1 LAFEFCGFAFEF
13 CGFAAGEFCG
23 FAAAGEP
30 LGAAEPAGASP
41 VLAGAAL
48 AAGDGCCEGDGT
60 ASGSVDCNTDC
71 EPVSP
76 GRDNMSAISMNAA
89 AAPIVSLAKTLA
101 VPRGP
106 NAALERLLENRSP
119 APDLPG

>member
-1 LAFEFCGFAFEF
+1 MAFEFCGLAFEFCGFEFEF
-13 CGFAAGEFCG
+13 SG
-23 FAAAGEP
+23 FAAAGET
-30 LGAAEPAGASP
+30 LGAAELAGVAPVFAGAS
-41 VLAGAAL
+41 L
-48 AAGDGCCEGDGT
+48 AAGDACCDGDGT

-106 NAALERLLENRSP
+106 NAVLERLLRR
-119 APDLPG
+119 